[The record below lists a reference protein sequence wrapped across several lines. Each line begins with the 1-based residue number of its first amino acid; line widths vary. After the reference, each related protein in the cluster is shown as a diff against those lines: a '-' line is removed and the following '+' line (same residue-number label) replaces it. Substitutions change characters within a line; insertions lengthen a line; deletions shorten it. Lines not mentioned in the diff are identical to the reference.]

1 VEKWMCSYDAGM
13 TEKKG
18 EARIV
23 EANRQQTRLVMMDLE
38 EWLPADHQ
46 ARAIWAFVER
56 LDMSDFLARIE
67 AREGSAGRPATD
79 PRILLGLWIM
89 ATADGVGSAR
99 ELERLCGL
107 HIAYQWMCGGVSVN
121 YHTLSDF
128 RSLSSDMLKGLLK
141 QTVTILIDGGLVEMK
156 RVAQDGMKVRAWAGA
171 GSMRRRQR
179 LKELKVIVD
188 EQVETLSREIGS
200 DPAAGTR
207 REASARKRAAAD
219 RKQRIEQAIQQMDE
233 AEERKESNNGKKK
246 TEARVS
252 TTDAECRV
260 MKMPDGGFRPAYNIH
275 LVTDAGRAGAIVA
288 VKVDNKGTDLH
299 AMDPLAEQIEQMFEA
314 KPCDWLADG
323 GCSSL
328 GNIDKMAKRGCKVY
342 SPLRPRRNTTKQPH
356 EPRPG
361 DSEAVREWRSRMN
374 IEEAKQIYKK
384 RGALAEW
391 VNAHLRAQGL
401 YQVLVRGTRKV
412 LSVALLHA
420 ITHNAK
426 RNLAFV

>member
-1 VEKWMCSYDAGM
+1 MSE
-13 TEKKG
+13 
-18 EARIV
+18 
-23 EANRQQTRLVMMDLE
+23 
-38 EWLPADHQ
+38 
-46 ARAIWAFVER
+46 F
-56 LDMSDFLARIE
+56 LDRIE

-99 ELERLCGL
+99 ELERLCGQ

-128 RSLSSDMLKGLLK
+128 RSLSSDLLKGLLK
-141 QTVTILIDGGLVEMK
+141 QTVTILIDRGLVEMK
-156 RVAQDGMKVRAWAGA
+156 RVAQDGMKVRASAGA
-171 GSMRRRQR
+171 GSMRRGQR
-179 LKELKVIVD
+179 LKELKKIVD
-188 EQVETLSREIGS
+188 EQVERLSEEIES
-200 DPAAGTR
+200 DPAAGAR
-207 REASARKRAAAD
+207 RQESARKRAAAD
-219 RKQRIEQAIQQMDE
+219 RKQRIEEAIKQMDE

-252 TTDAECRV
+252 TTDSECRV

-275 LVTDAGRAGAIVA
+275 LVTDGGAAGAIVA

-299 AMDPLAEQIEQMFEA
+299 AMDPLAEQIEQQFWHQ
-314 KPCDWLADG
+314 PSDWLADG

-342 SPLRPRRNTTKQPH
+342 SPLRPRRNTTNQPH

-361 DSEAVREWRSRMN
+361 DSEAVREWRLRMN
-374 IEEAKQIYKK
+374 TEQGKQIYKT
-384 RGALAEW
+384 RGAIAEW
-391 VNAHLRAQGL
+391 ANAHLRAQGL
-401 YQVLVRGTRKV
+401 YQVLVRGTKKV
-412 LSVALLHA
+412 LSVVLLHA

-426 RNLAFV
+426 RNLAFA